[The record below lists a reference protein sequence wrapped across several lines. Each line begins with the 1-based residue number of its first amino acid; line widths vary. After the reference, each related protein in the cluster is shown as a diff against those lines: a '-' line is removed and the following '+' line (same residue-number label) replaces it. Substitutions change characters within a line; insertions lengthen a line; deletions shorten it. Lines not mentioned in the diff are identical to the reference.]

1 MSTYLSRC
9 HSCKVESGCFVVY
22 DHPNYMGNQFFMRRG
37 EYADGMRMGMSDG
50 IRSCRMVAQVI
61 QNKTMIIVL

>member
-1 MSTYLSRC
+1 M
-9 HSCKVESGCFVVY
+9 VY